1 MSRTNTLKLV
11 KTRPNTFRP
20 TLVPRPEEQ
29 EAAYAAA
36 YELVQL
42 IDQHLAAGT
51 QHYRTQSGALLR
63 TLDQVVN
70 AILDN
75 TLQIEAED
83 FGWQEQE
90 LARAA

>member
-1 MSRTNTLKLV
+1 MSRNNTLKLV
-11 KTRPNTFRP
+11 KPRPNTFKP

-29 EAAYAAA
+29 EAAYEASL
-36 YELVQL
+36 ELVRL

-51 QHYRTQSGALLR
+51 QHYRTKSGTLLR

-70 AILDN
+70 AILDDNLLLETAN
-75 TLQIEAED
+75 TGTQ
-83 FGWQEQE
+83 QQE